1 MKKFTL
7 LSLVGITLIVLT
19 PAGWARGGGA
29 MADLVEEDTSE
40 AVEASTAV
48 EGGDE

>member
-1 MKKFTL
+1 M
-7 LSLVGITLIVLT
+7 G
-19 PAGWARGGGA
+19 AAAEGA

-48 EGGDE
+48 EGVDE